1 MPLRAGRSA
10 AGHGPDPAGPSVPLA
25 RGRERL
31 WMQLGARSVGGA
43 VWRSPP
49 APRWASGRAGSH

>member
-1 MPLRAGRSA
+1 MRSEPA
-10 AGHGPDPAGPSVPLA
+10 APPQGTALTPGPSVPLA

-31 WMQLGARSVGGA
+31 WMQLGARGVGRA
-43 VWRSPP
+43 VWRSPL